1 MVFTMAE
8 MPKYKYTCLAADN
21 KPTTAAIVVGDLCV
35 ETDTGFTYRYNGASW
50 DLLVS
55 DSVGLRRGTMTPSGN
70 SQFLTGMLSAHT
82 ATGAGSITT
91 TFDTTEGI
99 CTAYATTA
107 TGGLNAGL
115 VSGTTGVGVGRRL
128 FGMRAIIRA
137 KIDSTTSARY
147 YFGFTSATALP
158 ISDTPLAST
167 DHGILVG
174 FRSTDAN
181 WSEIHNDGTAAAVVN
196 SLGVAKDANFHTIE
210 INWSAS
216 GNGNAVLDGSPS
228 SITSRLPTTTTNLF
242 FNAVAQTTT
251 TTARTYT
258 IHSVVIRADK

>member
-21 KPTTAAIVVGDLCV
+21 KPTTAAIVVGDIAV
-35 ETDTGFTYRYNGASW
+35 ETDTGKSYRYNGSSW
-50 DLLVS
+50 DLSVQDNVS
-55 DSVGLRRGTMTPSGN
+55 STRGIMMPSGN
-70 SQFLTGMLSAHT
+70 SQSLTGILSSHT

-91 TFDTTEGI
+91 TYDTSEGV

-115 VSGTTGVGVGRRL
+115 VSPSTGVGVGRRL
-128 FGMRAIIRA
+128 FGMRALIRA

-158 ISDTPLAST
+158 ISDTPLATT

-174 FRSTDAN
+174 FRSTDTN
-181 WSEIHNDGTAAAVVN
+181 WSEIHNDGSAAAVVN
-196 SLGVAKDANFHTIE
+196 SLGVAKDAVFHTIE
-210 INWSAS
+210 IGWSAA
-216 GNGNAVLDGSPS
+216 GNGVVVLDGTPS
-228 SITSRLPTTTTNLF
+228 SITSRLPATTTNLF

-251 TTARTYT
+251 TTARTHT
-258 IHSVVIRADK
+258 VHMVIIRGDK